1 MDNKGSSVAVY
12 VIVLILILVGIFVA
26 VLTLMGTFENTG
38 FEFLSAFNMY
48 IFGMIIAIILV
59 VIGIL
64 LLFFGL
70 HSS

>member
-1 MDNKGSSVAVY
+1 MDNKGNSVAVF
-12 VIVLILILVGIFVA
+12 VIALILILAGIFVA
-26 VLTLMGTFENTG
+26 VLTLTGTFDNMG
-38 FEFLSAFNMY
+38 FEFLYAFNMY

-59 VIGIL
+59 IIGIL

>member
-12 VIVLILILVGIFVA
+12 VFALICILAGIFVA
-26 VLTLMGTFENTG
+26 VLTVAGTFENTG

>member
-12 VIVLILILVGIFVA
+12 VIALILILAGLFVA
-26 VLTLMGTFENTG
+26 VLTLTGTFDNMD

-48 IFGMIIAIILV
+48 IFGMIIATILI